1 MKKNKPV
8 TPHTLRISK
17 ANSAGMLIGFKGR
30 GGSFHL
36 VDRHGYGDDEISE
49 GLALWQEAKASS

>member
-1 MKKNKPV
+1 MKKTIA

-17 ANSAGMLIGFKGR
+17 ANSAGMLLGFKGR

-36 VDRHGYGDDEISE
+36 VDRHDYGDEEISE
-49 GLALWQEAKASS
+49 GLALWQEKKGR